1 MDDKTA
7 PMDNKT
13 VATDDKTAA
22 MFGGLE
28 NVCYLCGKKKVYHA
42 CKVYQT

>member
-7 PMDNKT
+7 PMDDKT
-13 VATDDKTAA
+13 VAADDKTAA
-22 MFGGLE
+22 TFGSLE
-28 NVCYLCGKKKVYHA
+28 NVCYLFGKKTVNHA